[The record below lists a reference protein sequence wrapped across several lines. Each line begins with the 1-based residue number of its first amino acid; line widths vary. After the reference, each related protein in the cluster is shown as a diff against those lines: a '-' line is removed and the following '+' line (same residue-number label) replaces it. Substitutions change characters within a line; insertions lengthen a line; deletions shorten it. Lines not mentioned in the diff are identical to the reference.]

1 MRLAQKNLDEGPGR
15 EAVTAARSGKT
26 QRKARHLQL
35 QQGGV
40 SAAQRS
46 KVVTVVPGAGRA
58 A

>member
-1 MRLAQKNLDEGPGR
+1 MRPPQKKLDERPGG

-26 QRKARHLQL
+26 QPKGRYLQL